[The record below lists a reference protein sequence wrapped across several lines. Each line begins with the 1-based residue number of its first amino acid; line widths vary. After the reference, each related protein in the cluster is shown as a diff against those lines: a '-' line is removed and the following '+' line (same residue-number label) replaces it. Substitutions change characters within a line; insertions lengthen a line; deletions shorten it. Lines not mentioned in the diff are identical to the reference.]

1 MGGDL
6 VLIGFIMTGLGWWGV
21 GTSDVFSVLGGG
33 CLVQVGGRSGGL
45 LLLRRRR
52 VLSGKLSCGEFE
64 SVVEF
69 VDGDE
74 GSETFAC
81 FCGGGLEFF

>member
-1 MGGDL
+1 MCRGVVAWCG
-6 VLIGFIMTGLGWWGV
+6 GV
-21 GTSDVFSVLGGG
+21 GVVEG
-33 CLVQVGGRSGGL
+33 CCCFCVVECFLEGR
-45 LLLRRRR
+45 
-52 VLSGKLSCGEFE
+52 GEFE

-81 FCGGGLEFF
+81 FFRGGLEFF